1 MAPQPPMRTTDQLH
15 LLSQPIELLLEQ
27 IYKEE
32 LEQKF
37 QNTLTVE
44 VPKTHEH
51 HLWIKKYEPS
61 RFNELLSHDRINRE
75 VACWLKAW
83 EPLVFRTK
91 TEEEFRPP

>member
-1 MAPQPPMRTTDQLH
+1 MVPEPPVRTTDQLH
-15 LLSQPIELLLEQ
+15 LLSQPVEELLEQ

-37 QNTLTVE
+37 EDTLKVE
-44 VPKTHEH
+44 VPRAQEQ

-61 RFNELLSHDRINRE
+61 RFNELLSNDRINRE

-91 TEEEFRPP
+91 VEEEFRPP